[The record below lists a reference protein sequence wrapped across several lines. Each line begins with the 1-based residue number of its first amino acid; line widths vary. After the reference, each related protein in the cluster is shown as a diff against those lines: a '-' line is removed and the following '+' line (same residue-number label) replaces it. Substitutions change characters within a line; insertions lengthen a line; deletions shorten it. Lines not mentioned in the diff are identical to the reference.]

1 MRKLV
6 LLAIALAAA
15 LAAGQS
21 GWTPRKLVGSYP
33 NWDYWWLNVRFA
45 AGAGDT
51 LYCAVS
57 RYNYSQPDPDFDLY
71 VLDGD
76 GDTARV
82 ERPWNGPEHQPTV
95 EDASGR
101 NIYIGQPLL
110 GFAINGRY
118 HMDAGVTDDSNCVS
132 TTNSYNDTVYFTRL
146 DPAGGRIT
154 WREPVFAGNPW
165 TGRTSLARDPAGR
178 LHCTFADDIEHLV
191 HGVSTDQGLTWAWDT
206 LASQRVMSH
215 VRVAATQ
222 DTCVHIVYR
231 TWTSGVQLN
240 YLKLRPDGSV
250 AVAPSVFAS
259 GTERW
264 EPNIALDTADNLR
277 VVYVDGSQDA
287 NSLYYT
293 ALRTG
298 LDKGGDPAPDSEL
311 TLVPDTVIQTDGTR
325 LAGPKVAVD
334 ARNRAHVVFEQGVYG
349 SGGSKYVYHI
359 REEDVQPVAEMPGP
373 VARQGLTVVPNPV
386 RTGARV
392 LLPAACPTGVVRVTL
407 FNAAG
412 RAVRSGIERTGN
424 GRLALDRRGLEA
436 GSYFL
441 TIETPQWTGR
451 VKVLVVD

>member
-1 MRKLV
+1 MKKTV
-6 LLAIALAAA
+6 LLAIGVVVA

-21 GWTPRKLVGSYP
+21 GWTPRRLVGSYP
-33 NWDYWWLNVRFA
+33 NWDYWWLNVRLA
-45 AGAGDT
+45 AGAGDS

-71 VLDGD
+71 VLTAD

-82 ERPWNGPEHQPTV
+82 VRQWNGPEHQPIV
-95 EDASGR
+95 VDGAGR
-101 NIYIGQPLL
+101 NSYIGQPLL
-110 GFAINGRY
+110 GFAINGQY
-118 HMDAGVTDDSNCVS
+118 HMDAGVTDESNGVS
-132 TTNSYNDTVYFTRL
+132 TTNAYNDTVYFTRL
-146 DPAGGRIT
+146 DSTGGRMT
-154 WREPVFAGNPW
+154 WREPVYTGNPW
-165 TGRTSLARDPAGR
+165 SGRTSLALDPAGR

-191 HGVSTDQGLTWAWDT
+191 HGVSTDKGLNWAWDT

-215 VRVAATQ
+215 VRVAATR
-222 DTCVHIVYR
+222 DSCVHIVYR

-264 EPNIALDTADNLR
+264 EPNIVLDTADNLR

-334 ARNRAHVVFEQGVYG
+334 GRNRAHVVFEQGVYG

-359 REEDVQPVAEMPGP
+359 REEDTQPVAEEPGFLP
-373 VARQGLTVVPNPV
+373 RPGLRVLSNPV
-386 RTGARV
+386 RTTARV
-392 LLPAACPTGVVRVTL
+392 LLSAGCQAEPVRASL
-407 FNAAG
+407 FSAAG
-412 RAVRSGIERTGN
+412 RAVSAQVERQAAGE
-424 GRLALDRRGLEA
+424 LLLDRRGLGP

-441 TIETPQWTGR
+441 LVETPGWTGR
-451 VKVLVVD
+451 VKLVVAD